1 MGDLLIDEGKVWPL
15 CKQWSDDILEEN
27 IIQMFDGIDVS

>member
-1 MGDLLIDEGKVWPL
+1 MGDLLIDEGEVWPL

-27 IIQMFDGIDVS
+27 INQILHGIDVS

>member
-1 MGDLLIDEGKVWPL
+1 MGDLLIDEREVWPL

-27 IIQMFDGIDVS
+27 INQILDGIDVS